1 MPAEIPTVK
10 MKCFW
15 PRWWVTKAP
24 KPLWSSRWLD
34 DSVTSHAVTFFLE
47 DRFFSFLDMIY
58 EHTERA
64 ANTSSQILRETVY
77 SSLPRKGVFQL
88 LISQSWS
95 MITPNIFR
103 FFERS
108 RSGVQSRET
117 KVLKSSF
124 SDQHAAPNFRWRW
137 RHNFFSWRQNFL
149 KFFLE
154 LLYWVLKPNTEFRQ
168 TPLRTFPDI
177 AARNFRLHDEIW
189 KVGQNSYH
197 LKALFT
203 ASSMMLAISSFSWFW
218 ADKKEKETPKLT
230 LIEWQYDGG
239 WVLSHFALPKYSAKM
254 HLPSPLLNRRVLRV
268 QSSSPGPEVADL
280 RR

>member
-24 KPLWSSRWLD
+24 KPLWSSRWLG

-95 MITPNIFR
+95 MITPNILGFSKDLDL
-103 FFERS
+103 EYNPAK
-108 RSGVQSRET
+108 RE
-117 KVLKSSF
+117 F
-124 SDQHAAPNFRWRW
+124 SNCHFQTSMLLRTFGDDDVIT
-137 RHNFFSWRQNFL
+137 
-149 KFFLE
+149 FFLE
-154 LLYWVLKPNTEFRQ
+154 DKIFL
-168 TPLRTFPDI
+168 
-177 AARNFRLHDEIW
+177 NF
-189 KVGQNSYH
+189 
-197 LKALFT
+197 F
-203 ASSMMLAISSFSWFW
+203 
-218 ADKKEKETPKLT
+218 
-230 LIEWQYDGG
+230 
-239 WVLSHFALPKYSAKM
+239 
-254 HLPSPLLNRRVLRV
+254 
-268 QSSSPGPEVADL
+268 
-280 RR
+280 